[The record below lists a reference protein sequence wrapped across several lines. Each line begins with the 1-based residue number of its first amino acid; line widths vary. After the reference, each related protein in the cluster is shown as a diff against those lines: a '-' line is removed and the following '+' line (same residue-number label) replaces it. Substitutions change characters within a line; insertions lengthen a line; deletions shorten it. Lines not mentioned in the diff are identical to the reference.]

1 MSKNV
6 FDDLKNK
13 VVVVTGGTRGIGFAT
28 VKAFLQQGSKVVML
42 GSRKETVDKALH
54 ELSEYKDT
62 VMGRYIDLNDLSAC
76 IDLLKEVLQ
85 EWGSVDVLIN
95 NAGVSDSK
103 HFYSYEDA
111 DFDRVMNINL
121 RSVFLMS
128 KAAAEVMK
136 KQKKGVI
143 LNTSSMV
150 SIYGQPAGV
159 AYPTSKFAVNGMTKS
174 LARELGKDGIRVN
187 AVAPGIIA
195 TDMVKALDPN
205 MISAMAK
212 GVPVPRVG
220 EPEDIANAFLF
231 LASDMA
237 SYISGAVLSVDGAYV
252 LG

>member
-6 FDDLKNK
+6 FDDLRNK

-62 VMGRYIDLNDLSAC
+62 IMGRYIDLNDLSAC

-136 KQKKGVI
+136 KQPQ
-143 LNTSSMV
+143 LYPNTYAPSTDKTAPL
-150 SIYGQPAGV
+150 IYDAI
-159 AYPTSKFAVNGMTKS
+159 S
-174 LARELGKDGIRVN
+174 LAKNR
-187 AVAPGIIA
+187 
-195 TDMVKALDPN
+195 
-205 MISAMAK
+205 
-212 GVPVPRVG
+212 
-220 EPEDIANAFLF
+220 NAFAISSGSPKRCTGTPF
-231 LASDMA
+231 AIAEIIFGSSAFTISVAMIPGATAFTRIPSFPSSLANDLVIPLTA
-237 SYISGAVLSVDGAYV
+237 NLLVG
-252 LG
+252 